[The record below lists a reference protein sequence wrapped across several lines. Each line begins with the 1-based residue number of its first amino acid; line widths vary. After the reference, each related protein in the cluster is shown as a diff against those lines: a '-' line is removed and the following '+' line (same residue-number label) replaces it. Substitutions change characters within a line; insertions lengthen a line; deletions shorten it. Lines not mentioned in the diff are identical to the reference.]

1 MLIEFMAGK
10 VAAIE
15 GSCYDAT
22 PFTYTED
29 DDPITF
35 FGDCLRKRESV
46 TRATNHDIRLNLS
59 V

>member
-10 VAAIE
+10 AAAEKGI
-15 GSCYDAT
+15 CYDAT

-35 FGDCLRKRESV
+35 FGECLRKCEILFIYNIFKSHFHG
-46 TRATNHDIRLNLS
+46 T
-59 V
+59 